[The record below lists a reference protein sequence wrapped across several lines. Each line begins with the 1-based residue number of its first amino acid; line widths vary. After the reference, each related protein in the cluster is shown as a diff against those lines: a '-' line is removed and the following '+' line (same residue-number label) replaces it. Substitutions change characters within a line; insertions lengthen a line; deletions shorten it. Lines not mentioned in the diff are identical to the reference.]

1 MRHITLLLEDG
12 TIEDV
17 NKIKNFCKENEIEF
31 KYRYSRNKNN
41 HFENFNEN
49 DVAPLYYFSIIGNT
63 KNYEELKEIMGDK
76 ITTTD
81 FADIC
86 NIADM
91 DDSFEQ
97 GLKNVLDLMKVQ
109 TNAEHKANREFL
121 DFIMPIKDVKTLKAL
136 NDYSCYMSDFQK
148 KMLQDRIDICNG
160 EREKVDEEFTSN
172 ILSLHCDVKALREKT
187 RMNRR
192 EFSNYFGIPYRTV
205 EDWENKKST
214 CAKYLYNLM
223 ENALIKERKIKE

>member
-31 KYRYSRNKNN
+31 NYRYSRNKKNS
-41 HFENFNEN
+41 FENFDEN
-49 DVAPLYYFSIIGNT
+49 TIAPLYYFSIIGNT
-63 KNYEELKEIMGDK
+63 KNYEKLKEIMGDK
-76 ITTTD
+76 IMTTD

-91 DDSFEQ
+91 DDFFENN
-97 GLKNVLDLMKVQ
+97 LRKVLDFMKKQ
-109 TNAEHKANREFL
+109 INAEHKANKEFL
-121 DFIMPIKDVKTLKAL
+121 DFIMPFKDIKILNALK
-136 NDYSCYMSDFQK
+136 DYSCYMSDFQK

-160 EREKVDEEFTSN
+160 EKEKVYEEFTSN

-187 RMNRR
+187 GMNRK

-214 CAKYLYNLM
+214 CAKYLYDLM
-223 ENALIKERKIKE
+223 KKDLIKEGKI